1 MIHLDTLASPQRRA
15 VDLIKEVAAE
25 KNLQPFLVGGP
36 VRDLLL
42 GRGLIDLDFTLEE
55 GSSVL
60 ARSVAKRLNG
70 RVRSYPQFLTYK
82 VTADELPVIDIA
94 SARSEKYRAPGALPS
109 VSAGRLHDD
118 LMRRDFSIN
127 AIALDVMS
135 EQLHDPANGKHDLDQ
150 KFIRVLHDESF
161 IDDPTRI
168 YRAIRLATRLDFTI
182 EPHTQELMRKAIAGG
197 ALRTA
202 SKERLW
208 RELSLAFEEGNAP
221 PVIDALNRAAA
232 LEVLFGPREIDRSRL
247 ERAEQIAKSN
257 PALDR
262 EVLYTSAILHG
273 NASPVDLEGSG
284 FSQKRARN
292 VMQIANEIG
301 RYTDAL
307 SETESDRQRFRL
319 LKHATPE
326 MLAVLAASGSAEH
339 IARFHDYQNFRL
351 ALRGSELD
359 VPIGPHIAK
368 ALERTREAVFVGE
381 ISPEEARAFAQRTA
395 IKYLN
400 REQVSDVK

>member
-1 MIHLDTLASPQRRA
+1 
-15 VDLIKEVAAE
+15 
-25 KNLQPFLVGGP
+25 
-36 VRDLLL
+36 
-42 GRGLIDLDFTLEE
+42 
-55 GSSVL
+55 
-60 ARSVAKRLNG
+60 
-70 RVRSYPQFLTYK
+70 
-82 VTADELPVIDIA
+82 
-94 SARSEKYRAPGALPS
+94 
-109 VSAGRLHDD
+109 
-118 LMRRDFSIN
+118 MRRDFSIN
-127 AIALDVMS
+127 AIALDVVS
-135 EQLHDPANGKHDLDQ
+135 EQLHDPANGKQDLDQ
-150 KFIRVLHDESF
+150 KLIRILHDESF

-168 YRAIRLATRLDFTI
+168 YRAIRLATRLGFAI

-208 RELSLAFEEGNAP
+208 RELTLAFEEENAP
-221 PVIDALNRAAA
+221 AVIEALNQAGA

-247 ERAEQIAKSN
+247 ERVEQIAKSN
-257 PALDR
+257 PSLDR
-262 EVLYTSAILHG
+262 DVLYTSAILHG

-292 VMQIANEIG
+292 VMQIANELG

-307 SETESDRQRFRL
+307 SEAETERQRFRL

-326 MLAVLAASGSAEH
+326 MLAVLAATGPADQV
-339 IARFHDYQNFRL
+339 ARFHDYLNFRL
-351 ALRGSELD
+351 ALRGNDLD
-359 VPIGPHIAK
+359 VPMGPHIAK

-381 ISPEEARAFAQRTA
+381 ISAEEARAFAQRMA